1 MTVVEDIINDI
12 IEIRKYTKVSE
23 DKTDFGIEVV
33 VKNQKGEEILIWG
46 LEKIKIVGIKWIRQ
60 MAAELKK
67 RGISSAIIVG
77 GSRSTKAALKVA
89 EENGIDVITRDL
101 QLAPI
106 LNHIYVPLHEIMS
119 EEEVKELIDKLGI
132 KPYQLPWIKAND
144 PIVKAIGARPGD
156 VVRITRESPL
166 AGKTYYYR
174 YVVP

>member
-1 MTVVEDIINDI
+1 M
-12 IEIRKYTKVSE
+12 
-23 DKTDFGIEVV
+23 
-33 VKNQKGEEILIWG
+33 
-46 LEKIKIVGIKWIRQ
+46 
-60 MAAELKK
+60 
-67 RGISSAIIVG
+67 
-77 GSRSTKAALKVA
+77 
-89 EENGIDVITRDL
+89 TRDL